1 MQRAEREVAEARA
14 GVEAEQARYAS
25 RAAALAESA
34 AQQAADARVL
44 EAAKTAWAEGE
55 AERRA
60 AASLLEEARSEAARV
75 KVSAYSSICHA
86 SSTLPFQYHPVKQA

>member
-14 GVEAEQARYAS
+14 GAEAEQARCAS
-25 RAAALAESA
+25 RAAALADSA

-60 AASLLEEARSEAARV
+60 AASLLEEARCEAAKV
-75 KVSAYSSICHA
+75 KVSAHCSICHA
-86 SSTLPFQYHPVKQA
+86 TRTLPFQYHPVEPA